1 MCKEK
6 IACWKILAEN
16 ENLKNYQIKYLMKI
30 WKVQDQGVSLVRFGE
45 SLLSEADDHL
55 LTKSSQGL
63 TSVHA
68 GGERKREIASYK
80 VTNSIMSVPPL

>member
-1 MCKEK
+1 
-6 IACWKILAEN
+6 
-16 ENLKNYQIKYLMKI
+16 MKI
-30 WKVQDQGVSLVRFGE
+30 WKVQDQGISLVRFGE

-68 GGERKREIASYK
+68 GGERERAIS
-80 VTNSIMSVPPL
+80 LFLFL